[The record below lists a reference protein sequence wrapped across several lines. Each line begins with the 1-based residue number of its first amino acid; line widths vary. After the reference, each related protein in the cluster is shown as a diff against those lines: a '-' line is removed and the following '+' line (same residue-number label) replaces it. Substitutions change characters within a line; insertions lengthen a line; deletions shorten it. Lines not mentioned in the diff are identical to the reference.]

1 MRSCP
6 VEPDGPAV
14 RRHGGWCPATDPAR
28 YAVPRRRP
36 RQARRLCPTLMSDES
51 GGDDTTGAMTTCRR
65 HPVGRDVPM
74 DAQIDRF
81 GRSI

>member
-1 MRSCP
+1 
-6 VEPDGPAV
+6 
-14 RRHGGWCPATDPAR
+14 
-28 YAVPRRRP
+28 
-36 RQARRLCPTLMSDES
+36 MSDES